1 MEELY
6 ILTNIT
12 NNLLIDE
19 IPDTSNTSITYQDT
33 DHIFDTLFDS
43 SALQGNY
50 VRSDKIKNLIAAGI
64 KVEGCNVEV
73 CGAFSDKCQVS
84 NKFVVV
90 DICVNADAVL
100 NLNAT
105 SVILPLKFTILD
117 HLPFDMIVGRRD
129 MIKYNL
135 FDIVIMTDKTAV
147 ACKPTTIPTSIT
159 AVKSHTDLPTN
170 KSKRVTSKGKA
181 PLSPLHVRA
190 DSSLKSSKIVLP
202 LGKIV
207 DSNVSVV
214 VQEEASSSLSPYK
227 GQTQLTRNVEAK
239 SKVKNRK
246 IQNRVTLNVEISPAQ
261 VETLSAQVRPEVI
274 ASISTPRLATE
285 IGSMLDETSVR
296 QVKITSASQSTLST
310 FQWRRLLTMRL
321 RVMSLKMSRLMSS
334 QWYDRGRVELKRK
347 QYSENLPEIDH
358 N

>member
-1 MEELY
+1 MSLNTICTDCTCLNTPYGQNHMEELY

-43 SALQGNY
+43 GALQGNY

-147 ACKPTTIPTSIT
+147 ACKPTTIPISIT

-170 KSKRVTSKGKA
+170 KSKRVTSKGKN

-214 VQEEASSSLSPYK
+214 VQEGASSSLSP
-227 GQTQLTRNVEAK
+227 
-239 SKVKNRK
+239 
-246 IQNRVTLNVEISPAQ
+246 
-261 VETLSAQVRPEVI
+261 
-274 ASISTPRLATE
+274 
-285 IGSMLDETSVR
+285 
-296 QVKITSASQSTLST
+296 
-310 FQWRRLLTMRL
+310 
-321 RVMSLKMSRLMSS
+321 
-334 QWYDRGRVELKRK
+334 
-347 QYSENLPEIDH
+347 
-358 N
+358 